1 MTGSVSKGEA
11 TAITWR
17 GLSGGLRAGLYAA
30 GMPNQTRTLLPGTTA
45 MSDAAFVREST
56 RPTPVPFVPEV
67 CLSMADDAIA
77 LWETTEEARG
87 EIGLPPPFWAFA
99 WAGGVA
105 VARYVLDHPELVEGR
120 TVLDVAAGSGLVGI
134 AAALRGAKSVRAAEI
149 DAYAVA
155 AIGIN
160 AQANG
165 VRVDAAVEDL
175 LDGDGGPAEVVLAG
189 DVFYERAMA
198 GRFLPF
204 LERAQARGALVVVGD
219 PGRAYLP
226 RERFTALAAYEV
238 PVVADLEDTALKAT
252 TVWQLTAAVRG

>member
-1 MTGSVSKGEA
+1 
-11 TAITWR
+11 
-17 GLSGGLRAGLYAA
+17 
-30 GMPNQTRTLLPGTTA
+30 MPNELRTLQPGTATT
-45 MSDAAFVREST
+45 SDTAFVRGET
-56 RPTPVPFVPEV
+56 RLTLVPFVPEV
-67 CLSMADDAIA
+67 SLYMADDAIA
-77 LWETTEEARG
+77 LWETTESARG

-105 VARYVLDHPELVEGR
+105 VARYVLDHPELVRGR

-134 AAALRGAKSVRAAEI
+134 AAARCGAVSVRAAEI

-155 AIGIN
+155 AIGVN
-160 AQANG
+160 AEANG

-189 DVFYERAMA
+189 DVFYERGMA
-198 GRFLPF
+198 ARFLPF
-204 LERAQARGALVVVGD
+204 LERARARGAVVIVGD

-226 RERFTALAAYEV
+226 RERFTALTVYEV

-252 TVWQLTAAVRG
+252 TVWQLAPGLPAAPSEG